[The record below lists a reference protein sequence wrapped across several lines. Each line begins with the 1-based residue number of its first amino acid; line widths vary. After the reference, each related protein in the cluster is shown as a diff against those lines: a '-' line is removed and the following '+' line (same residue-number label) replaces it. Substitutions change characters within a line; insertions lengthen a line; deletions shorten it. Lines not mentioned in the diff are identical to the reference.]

1 VEYKIALLAPK
12 DDNQWWLLPHKQDVA
27 NKLVDEH
34 FALVKQEH
42 YALPS
47 TVVSFLMVWLVF
59 LFGSYGLYSPRHL
72 TAVML
77 LQLSS
82 AAASG
87 AIFLILELQRGTHGF
102 IRISPESL
110 VHAIE
115 IIGQTFSAGH
125 GDVAASSPK
134 QLTCPYR
141 SFTAGFIAASLP
153 AVRSQAID

>member
-1 VEYKIALLAPK
+1 MEYKIALLAPK
-12 DDNQWWLLPHKQDVA
+12 DDNQRWLLPHKQDVA

-72 TAVML
+72 TEVML

-115 IIGQTFSAGH
+115 IIERNP
-125 GDVAASSPK
+125 DAS
-134 QLTCPYR
+134 
-141 SFTAGFIAASLP
+141 
-153 AVRSQAID
+153 